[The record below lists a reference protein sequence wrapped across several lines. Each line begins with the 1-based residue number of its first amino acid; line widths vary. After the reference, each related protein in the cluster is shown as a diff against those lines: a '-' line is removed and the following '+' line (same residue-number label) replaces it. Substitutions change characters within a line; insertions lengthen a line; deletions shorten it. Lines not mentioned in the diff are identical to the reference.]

1 MVGWHQQLNGHELEQ
16 ILGDSEGQGSL
27 ACCSPWGCKESDTTE
42 QLNNKQL
49 NGPLGCSPLLVTTS
63 SGSFLF
69 KPLSLFGKWCPCPD
83 ILDELISSTFA

>member
-1 MVGWHQQLNGHELEQ
+1 MVGQYHRLNGHELEQ

-27 ACCSPWGCKESDTTE
+27 ACCPWGGKESDTTK

-49 NGPLGCSPLLVTTS
+49 NGPLGCSLLLATVN

-69 KPLSLFGKWCPCPD
+69 KPLSSFGKWCPCPD